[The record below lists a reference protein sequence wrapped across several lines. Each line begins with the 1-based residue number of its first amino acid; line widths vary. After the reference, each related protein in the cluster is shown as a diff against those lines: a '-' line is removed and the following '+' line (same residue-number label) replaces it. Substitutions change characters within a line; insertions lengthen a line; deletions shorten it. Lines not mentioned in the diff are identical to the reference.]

1 MAESGYA
8 VAIVGAAGEIGRD
21 LREVLQERLFPVSS
35 WHFYDEVEALV
46 DLEDV
51 AEAEMVRPGD
61 EAGLSDVDLV
71 FLCGSREQAEAVLE
85 AVSQSTTVVIDL
97 TQVLVGREDVALVVP
112 EVNAAVIDESIGDG
126 GRIATPLPAA
136 TALGV
141 ALAPLEEALRLR
153 RVTVT
158 CLEPVSTA
166 PGGIQELVRQT
177 GELLS
182 GRDAEAQLWTARIA
196 FNLIPQVGDIGS
208 TGATEREW
216 QVQHQLR
223 SILDLPDLPVSAHV
237 VRVPTFYGHG
247 LFVTAETD
255 EPVDAELARQLFR
268 QAPGVLL
275 HEGETDA
282 ATYPTMSDA
291 VGSEA
296 THVGRVR
303 EDPTVPCGVSFW
315 LAIDG
320 LRKGTTVNAVQI
332 AECVV
337 RGSRRDS

>member
-1 MAESGYA
+1 MAERGYT
-8 VAIVGAAGEIGRD
+8 VAIVGAACEVGRD
-21 LREVLQERLFPVSS
+21 LREVLQERLFPVST
-35 WHFYDEVEALV
+35 WYYYDEVEGLL
-46 DLEDV
+46 DLDGV
-51 AEAEMVRPGD
+51 SQAELVRPGD
-61 EAGLSDVDLV
+61 ESVLSGADVV
-71 FLCGSREQAEAVLE
+71 FLCGSREQAEPVLE
-85 AVSQSTTVVIDL
+85 MVSQSAAVVIDL
-97 TQVLVGREDVALVVP
+97 NQIRVGREDVALVVP
-112 EVNAAVIDESIGDG
+112 EVNAGVIEELFG
-126 GRIATPLPAA
+126 GETIATPLPAA
-136 TALGV
+136 TALAV
-141 ALAPLEEALRLR
+141 ALAPLEQALRLR

-158 CLEPVSTA
+158 CLEPVSTS
-166 PGGIQELVRQT
+166 PGGVQELARQT
-177 GELLS
+177 GELIS
-182 GRDAEAQLWTARIA
+182 GREVEAQLWSSRIA
-196 FNLIPQVGDIGS
+196 FNVIPQVGDIGA

-223 SILDLPDLPVSAHV
+223 CILDLPDLPVSAHV

-337 RGSRRDS
+337 RGSRPHS